1 MIQVI
6 QDKKIIRKL
15 HQRFHKQLNPY
26 LTQTINC
33 WVGYPSGSYQDD
45 VRYSPRLDFWLSH
58 FEHKNRFWN
67 GFGLEKPIK
76 GGMNSL
82 NGEINFPYQGI
93 NRKISGV
100 FAKDDENNI
109 LVLHRGRIGGGKP
122 GVGKSVFVDNFRGD
136 FVTAIDGD
144 RESEFCLVGELGSNL
159 LPKQVANFINEI
171 YRIKS
176 LIKSGDTNKFAELN
190 NFRFTE
196 EQSGESSYDRD
207 TTTIINRTH
216 GIVVNELASQ
226 LEGRKY
232 KVGND
237 KNRDLFIY
245 DKKQITNLFEIKTNT
260 ATQSIYS
267 AVGQLIIY
275 SIPIKNEV
283 SLFIVL
289 PDKLTKTVEKR
300 LYSLGISLLYFHWA
314 NDTPTFPDLD
324 NILTR

>member
-6 QDKKIIRKL
+6 QDKSIIRKL
-15 HQRFHKQLNPY
+15 HQRFNKQLNPY
-26 LTQTINC
+26 LTQTISC

-45 VRYSPRLDFWLSH
+45 VRYSKRLDFWLSH

-67 GFGLEKPIK
+67 GFGLGKPIS

-93 NRKISGV
+93 NRRVSGV
-100 FAKDDENNI
+100 FAKDDENNF

-144 RESEFCLVGELGSNL
+144 RESKFCLVGELGSNL

-176 LIKSGDTNKFAELN
+176 LIKSGDTNKFAELSSFN
-190 NFRFTE
+190 FTE
-196 EQSGESSYDRD
+196 EQSGQSSYDRD

-216 GIVVNELASQ
+216 GIVVNELANQ
-226 LEGRKY
+226 LESRRF

-300 LYSLGISLLYFHWA
+300 LHSLGILPLYYHWA
-314 NDTPTFPDLD
+314 NDTPIFPELD